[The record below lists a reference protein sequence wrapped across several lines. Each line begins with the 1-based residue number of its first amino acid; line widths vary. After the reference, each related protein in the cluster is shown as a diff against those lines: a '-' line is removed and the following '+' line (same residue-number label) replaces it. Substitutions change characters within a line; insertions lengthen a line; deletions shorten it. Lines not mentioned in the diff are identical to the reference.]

1 MMKRI
6 CISEFMDSAAVQV
19 LRPGFDLQYEPAWV
33 ERRAELLGALP
44 GAHALI
50 VRNRTQVDAALLE
63 RAPALRVVGRLG
75 VGLDNI
81 DVEACRERGIRVIP
95 AAGANA
101 RSVAEYV
108 VTTAAMLLRG
118 AYASSAE
125 LAAGQW
131 PRARLSEGRE
141 ALGKT
146 LGLVGFGDIGRQ
158 AAALAQAFGMQVV
171 ACDPMLASDDPVW
184 ARTGVRSVS
193 LDTLLAQADAV
204 SLHVP
209 LVAATRHLIDAQRI
223 AGMKPGAVL
232 INTARGGVVDEA
244 ALAQALRDGHLAG
257 AALDVFEREPLPAD
271 SVLAGVPNLILT
283 PHIGGVT
290 REANVRVS
298 LMIAQQVRQTLEA
311 LS

>member
-6 CISEFMDSAAVQV
+6 CISEFMDDAAVQA
-19 LRPGFDLQYEPAWV
+19 LRAGFDLRYEPGWV
-33 ERRAELLGALP
+33 DRRAELLDALP
-44 GAHALI
+44 DAQALI
-50 VRNRTQVDAALLE
+50 VRNRTQVDAALLAG
-63 RAPALRVVGRLG
+63 APSLRVVGRLG

-81 DVEACRERGIRVIP
+81 DVDACRERGIRVIP

-108 VTTAAMLLRG
+108 VTTAALLLRG
-118 AYASSAE
+118 AYGSSAQV
-125 LAAGQW
+125 AAGQW

-171 ACDPMLASDDPVW
+171 AFDPMLSGDDPAW
-184 ARTGVRSVS
+184 ARTGVRSVA

-209 LVAATRHLIDAQRI
+209 LVAATRHLLDAQRI
-223 AGMKPGAVL
+223 AGMKRGAVL

-244 ALAQALRDGHLAG
+244 ALAQALRDGHLGG
-257 AALDVFEREPLPAD
+257 AALDVFEREPLPAG
-271 SVLAGVPNLILT
+271 SVLADVPNLILT

-290 REANVRVS
+290 QEANARVS
-298 LMIAQQVRQTLEA
+298 MMIAQQVRQTLEDM
-311 LS
+311 S